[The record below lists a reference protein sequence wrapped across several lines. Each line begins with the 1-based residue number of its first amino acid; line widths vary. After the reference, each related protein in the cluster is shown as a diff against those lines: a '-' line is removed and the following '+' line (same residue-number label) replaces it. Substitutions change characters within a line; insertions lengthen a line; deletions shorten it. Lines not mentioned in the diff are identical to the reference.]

1 MTQPNIA
8 FGAEPAGVCPLVGL
22 AAVGTPPPLLLIRLR
37 LTLQLDRE
45 VSQWK
50 KNYGRGGTT
59 WSSATTVLPNQLSSQ
74 LQPKLLDSD
83 LGVRTIVFIEDV
95 CVGYCNIEQ
104 GVEYVLIELSAFGT
118 AVVVATQL
126 VTPVYSSHVGIV
138 LNDGVWTCDRDSG
151 TISLSPQY
159 RPRCLGLTAR

>member
-50 KNYGRGGTT
+50 NYGRGGTT

-83 LGVRTIVFIEDV
+83 LGVRTIVFIEDI
-95 CVGYCNIEQ
+95 CIGYCNIQQE
-104 GVEYVLIELSAFGT
+104 VEYVLVELLL
-118 AVVVATQL
+118 VRQL
-126 VTPVYSSHVGIV
+126 
-138 LNDGVWTCDRDSG
+138 
-151 TISLSPQY
+151 
-159 RPRCLGLTAR
+159 